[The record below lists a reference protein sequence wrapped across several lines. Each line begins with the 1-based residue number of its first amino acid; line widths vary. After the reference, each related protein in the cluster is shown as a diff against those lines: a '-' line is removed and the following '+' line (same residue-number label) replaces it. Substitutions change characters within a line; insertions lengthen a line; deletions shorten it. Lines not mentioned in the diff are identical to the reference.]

1 MPKGALKMAT
11 TKKATNKSA
20 APRRTRGSHADAL
33 EKGRKEALK
42 VVEDNLAAIEAEER
56 ATAASAKKPAKAKPK
71 AATPMEANTAK
82 RGRPGAKPPVPQKP
96 APKPAA
102 PKATTERSVGR
113 KPGVLDAAVTV
124 LKGAKAPMGCHEMIE
139 AMFEKK
145 IWSSDGQTPH
155 ATLYAAIIREIAAK
169 GKESRFEKTDRGR
182 FQLRKGVA

>member
-1 MPKGALKMAT
+1 MAT
-11 TKKATNKSA
+11 TTKATNRKA
-20 APRRTRGSHADAL
+20 APRRTRGSQADAL

-42 VVEDNLAAIEAEER
+42 VVEDNLAAIEADER
-56 ATAASAKKPAKAKPK
+56 ATAAASAKKPAKAKPK
-71 AATPMEANTAK
+71 AITPEDANTAK
-82 RGRPGAKPPVPQKP
+82 RGGPAAKPQVSKK
-96 APKPAA
+96 AASKTAKPAA
-102 PKATTERSVGR
+102 PKAKKATSEGR

-124 LKGAKAPMGCHEMIE
+124 LKGAKEPMGCHEMIE

-182 FQLRKGVA
+182 FQLRRGVA